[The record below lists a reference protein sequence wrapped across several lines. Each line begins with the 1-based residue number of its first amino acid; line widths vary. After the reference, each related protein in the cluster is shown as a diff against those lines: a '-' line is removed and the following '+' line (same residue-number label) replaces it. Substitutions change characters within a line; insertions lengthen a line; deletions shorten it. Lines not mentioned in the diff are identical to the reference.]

1 MGRPKLKAGEK
12 RALFT
17 IRFSRDEVK
26 SYKKAAGANKMIL
39 RKWMRKVLNEAA
51 GTAKPADLL

>member
-1 MGRPKLKAGEK
+1 MGRPKLKVGEK

-26 SYKKAAGANKMIL
+26 SYEKAAKAQKMIL

-51 GTAKPADLL
+51 GKVQPDTGK